1 MEKIFREIKRTL
13 GFEQR
18 DFLDFPAHI
27 HEEIELVFVK
37 RGGGIAYCDGKKY
50 QLAENSVFL
59 IFPNQVHQ
67 YDKCVKGE
75 YVILIIRPSE
85 LFGYNKV
92 FAESMPAS
100 AILEL
105 QEESGENILYLLE
118 NALKEFKEDG
128 YSIITAAY
136 LTALFGKLFK
146 LYKLKN
152 ATVSSDTVSQILQ
165 YCTAHY
171 KENITV
177 EDVADKLHLSRSS
190 VSHTFSNR
198 LSISFCDYINS
209 LRLND
214 AVYLLKN
221 KNYPITEIADM
232 SGFPTIRTFNRA
244 FLKKYGVSPSVY
256 KKL

>member
-1 MEKIFREIKRTL
+1 
-13 GFEQR
+13 
-18 DFLDFPAHI
+18 
-27 HEEIELVFVK
+27 
-37 RGGGIAYCDGKKY
+37 
-50 QLAENSVFL
+50 
-59 IFPNQVHQ
+59 
-67 YDKCVKGE
+67 
-75 YVILIIRPSE
+75 
-85 LFGYNKV
+85 
-92 FAESMPAS
+92 MPAS

-105 QEESGENILYLLE
+105 EEESSESILYLLE

-128 YSIITAAY
+128 YSIITASY

-146 LYKLKN
+146 LYEFQK

-165 YCTAHY
+165 YCTARY

-177 EDVADKLHLSRSS
+177 KEVAEKLHLSRSS

-198 LSISFCDYINS
+198 LSMSFCDYINS

-221 KNYPITEIADM
+221 KNYPITEIAYM

-244 FLKKYGVSPSVY
+244 FLKKYGVSPSGY